1 MGVVALPDSARL
13 LLALEPPETI
23 FEVWHAA
30 HRLGGRF
37 VHKEVDGYLVLTD
50 QRVAFVQVVGIGRRR
65 TYHTVPGCVVPLEA
79 ITELR
84 EEPPGLLR
92 ISDREYRVKGPS
104 GPTAAYRIE
113 RARVERIRALSDR
126 PVAPVPSGPPIV
138 VRERVI
144 LREIVRVP
152 CRYCGALN
160 EQRALRCH
168 ACGAPAT
175 R

>member
-1 MGVVALPDSARL
+1 VVELPDAARL
-13 LLALEPPETI
+13 LLALEPPETV

-30 HRLGGRF
+30 HRLGGRL

-50 QRVAFVQVVGIGRRR
+50 RRVAFVQVVGSGSRR
-65 TYHTVPGCVVPLEA
+65 TYHTVPGAVIPLEA

-84 EEPPGLLR
+84 EDPPGILR
-92 ISDREYRVKGPS
+92 ISGAEYRVKGPGGS
-104 GPTAAYRIE
+104 TAGERVE
-113 RARVERIRALSDR
+113 RARVGRIRELAER
-126 PVAPVPSGPPIV
+126 PPTSVPAGPPV
-138 VRERVI
+138 LVRERVI

-160 EQRALRCH
+160 EQRALRCL